1 MRKKKKYFVRNVL
14 TIDEMAT
21 YFYVTPFSRVSSGAL
36 TGKAA
41 NMIGA
46 LSIIQTWIRFAFVVF
61 EIAQFAGKTY
71 SEEKKKEKS

>member
-1 MRKKKKYFVRNVL
+1 
-14 TIDEMAT
+14 MAQLVT

-46 LSIIQTWIRFAFVVF
+46 LSIIQTWVRLAFVVF
-61 EIAQFAGKTY
+61 KIAQFTGKTY
-71 SEEKKKEKS
+71 MKWKRVESISRYAP